1 MIYRADHQSVKVMG
15 RTLYKGGVRYLGNSA
30 SYIEFSFTG
39 TRASARLVVSN
50 DADTSE
56 MRACMAVIVNDE
68 EDKAK
73 REVLADGEWE
83 MELFVCERP
92 ETVTI
97 RLQKLSESKY
107 GIVGIRQIQTDGEIF
122 PLPYR
127 ERRIE
132 FVGDSITCGYGV
144 EGRRDGGFATREEN
158 PLKAYAARCAKELGA
173 DYQLVARSGIGV
185 LSNWIEASRQTPDT
199 VDLMPDLYPYTDLYA
214 GRALERVW
222 PSPLKTGRQKPGTLR
237 EGEWE
242 LWDASAF
249 RPQLVVIHL
258 GNNDAS
264 YVREDPE
271 RERAF
276 EREYANFLKQ
286 VQERNPDA
294 AILCALG
301 LFGPELCPA
310 VRRCV
315 RKAGGNV
322 FFFQFPRQD
331 PKDGLGTGDHPGP
344 LCQQKAS
351 GLLTAQIRRIMNWP
365 PAHTD
370 DNRLPGGLPQRL
382 P

>member
-15 RTLYKGGVRYLGNSA
+15 RTLYQAGVRYLGNSA
-30 SYIEFSFTG
+30 SYIAFSFTG
-39 TRASARLVVSN
+39 TRASARLVVFN
-50 DADTSE
+50 DVDTSE
-56 MRACMAVIVNDE
+56 MGACMAVIVNDE

-73 REVLADGEWE
+73 RAVLTGGEWE
-83 MELFVCERP
+83 IELFASERP
-92 ETVTI
+92 ESVTI

-107 GIVGIRQIQTDGEIF
+107 GIVGIRQIQTDGKIF

-132 FVGDSITCGYGV
+132 FIGDSITCGYGV
-144 EGRRDGGFATREEN
+144 EGRRDGGFTTREEN
-158 PLKAYAARCAKELGA
+158 PLKAYAAQCAKELEA

-185 LSNWIEASRQTPDT
+185 LSNWIEDSRQTPDT
-199 VDLMPDLYPYTDLYA
+199 TDLMPDLYPYTDLYA
-214 GRALERVW
+214 SRMLERVRA
-222 PSPLKTGRQKPGTLR
+222 SSLKTDLR
-237 EGEWE
+237 TPDAIREREWE
-242 LWDASAF
+242 LWDASVF
-249 RPQLVVIHL
+249 RPRLVVIHL

-276 EREYANFLKQ
+276 EREYANFLRQ
-286 VQERNPDA
+286 VHERNPDA
-294 AILCALG
+294 AILCVLG
-301 LFGPELCPA
+301 LFGPRLCPA

-315 RKAGGNV
+315 RKAEGNV
-322 FFFQFPRQD
+322 FFFPLPEQD

-351 GLLTAQIRRIMNWP
+351 GLLAAQIRRIMNWP

-370 DNRLPGGLPQRL
+370 DNKLPGGLPQRL
-382 P
+382 F